1 MTTSTSIISIPG
13 AEPLAIL
20 DARGWTKGS
29 YGGKGGGG
37 SVCLHGA
44 IRLCQPVPGDAPI
57 VEAVARDQ
65 GWGPSW
71 NDAPDTD
78 EKMVRAVLAAG
89 IEITDDDLHST
100 FGPQWEAVVWM
111 ARRHAVLTHNERE
124 ALDAALN
131 ASPYV
136 AWVAARSAARVAA
149 RSAFRYGGRFVPLST
164 VRAAA
169 ACAVVWDLAS
179 EAGRFTFADRDLLIG
194 PWEAV
199 IGLPP
204 TLDRSTP

>member
-1 MTTSTSIISIPG
+1 MTDTIISIPG

-37 SVCLHGA
+37 PVCLHGA

-78 EKMVRAVLAAG
+78 ETAVRAVLAAG
-89 IEITDDDLHST
+89 IEITDDDMYTT
-100 FGPQWEAVVWM
+100 FGPQWEAVLWM
-111 ARRHAVLTHNERE
+111 TRRHAVLTHNERE

-131 ASPYV
+131 ASPYA
-136 AWVAARSAARVAA
+136 AWYAARSAARVAA
-149 RSAFRYGGRFVPLST
+149 RSAFRYDGRVVALSA
-164 VRAAA
+164 VRVAVGV
-169 ACAVVWDLAS
+169 AVVWDLAFD
-179 EAGRFTFADRDLLIG
+179 AGRFTVEHRNLLMG
-194 PWEAV
+194 PWEQV

-204 TLDRSTP
+204 TLTRSSTP